1 MKRFSTISTSIA
13 ALLALIVGGRAA
25 DVPASGNPYAPVVA
39 RNIFGLNSIEATVV
53 TQVIEPP
60 VKITPNGIT
69 SVFGQAQVLFK
80 VADKAGKEISY
91 IFAEGQ
97 EKDGIE
103 VVEIDWRKSLVTF
116 NNHGVNQQ
124 LALAGIP
131 ATAVVAPNLQ
141 R

>member
-1 MKRFSTISTSIA
+1 MSIA
-13 ALLALIVGGRAA
+13 ALLTFIVGVRA
-25 DVPASGNPYAPVVA
+25 DDLPVSSNPYAPVVA

-53 TQVIEPP
+53 NQVIEPP

-69 SVFGQAQVLFK
+69 SGFGQVQVLFK
-80 VADKAGKEISY
+80 VADKAGKETPF

-103 VVEIDWRKSLVTF
+103 VVEIDWRKSVVTF
-116 NNHGVNQQ
+116 NNHGLIQQ
-124 LALAGIP
+124 LALVGTP
-131 ATAVVAPNLQ
+131 TTPGVASNPQ